1 MMPLNRMPRS
11 VLISV
16 VLLGVIDLYAAEQP
30 ELVEQKPQYIRTREL
45 PALKISFADMQSV
58 LEKAANLL
66 SDANVNAPKKK
77 EFFFRETLTLGKEPD
92 QIEIA
97 GHSFPANARLPKV
110 AYPLSYSY
118 SWTDA
123 PVSKLQLDLRDSLS
137 RLTVSGPAVDQVE
150 AISAALERH
159 LLQHSAAAEQ
169 PEFVEQKP
177 QYTRT
182 RELPALKIS
191 FTDVQFALEK
201 AANLLSNANRDG
213 GKKPKD
219 IFLSESLRVGTGPD
233 EIEVTGHSF
242 PANAHVPK
250 AAYALSYSYSWRDA
264 PVSRLQLDLGDWTRR
279 LSVSGTAV
287 DQVEA
292 ISAALERDLSQH
304 TAIGGDMVRTVGGA
318 LLFIVLVI
326 SADHFA
332 LSDENGVFSECP
344 FFLSSDWCF
353 CSRCHSKIFSLVSQ
367 YTREKRLGS
376 CALNPRWRS

>member
-1 MMPLNRMPRS
+1 MPLNRMPLS

-16 VLLGVIDLYAAEQP
+16 VLLAVIDVYAAEQP

-123 PVSKLQLDLRDSLS
+123 PVSKLQLDL
-137 RLTVSGPAVDQVE
+137 
-150 AISAALERH
+150 
-159 LLQHSAAAEQ
+159 
-169 PEFVEQKP
+169 
-177 QYTRT
+177 
-182 RELPALKIS
+182 
-191 FTDVQFALEK
+191 
-201 AANLLSNANRDG
+201 
-213 GKKPKD
+213 
-219 IFLSESLRVGTGPD
+219 
-233 EIEVTGHSF
+233 
-242 PANAHVPK
+242 
-250 AAYALSYSYSWRDA
+250 
-264 PVSRLQLDLGDWTRR
+264 GDWTRR

-344 FFLSSDWCF
+344 FCLSSDW
-353 CSRCHSKIFSLVSQ
+353 
-367 YTREKRLGS
+367 
-376 CALNPRWRS
+376 

>member
-16 VLLGVIDLYAAEQP
+16 VLLGVIDLY
-30 ELVEQKPQYIRTREL
+30 
-45 PALKISFADMQSV
+45 
-58 LEKAANLL
+58 
-66 SDANVNAPKKK
+66 
-77 EFFFRETLTLGKEPD
+77 
-92 QIEIA
+92 
-97 GHSFPANARLPKV
+97 
-110 AYPLSYSY
+110 
-118 SWTDA
+118 
-123 PVSKLQLDLRDSLS
+123 
-137 RLTVSGPAVDQVE
+137 
-150 AISAALERH
+150 
-159 LLQHSAAAEQ
+159 AAEQ

-344 FFLSSDWCF
+344 FCLSSDWCF